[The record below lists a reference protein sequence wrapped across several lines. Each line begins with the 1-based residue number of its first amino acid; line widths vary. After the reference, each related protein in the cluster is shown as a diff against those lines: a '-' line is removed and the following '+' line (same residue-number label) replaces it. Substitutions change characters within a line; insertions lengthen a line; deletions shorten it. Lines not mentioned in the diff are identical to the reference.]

1 LLTQNRAEQLSPE
14 QRAFARAEGTAL
26 SLKEVVKKYKPTI
39 LVGVTTVGGLFT
51 EDIVREMHSHCERPI
66 LLPLSNPTTKAE
78 CTAEQAYEWTDGRCI
93 FASGS
98 PFAPVELADG
108 PVFYPSQCNN
118 MYIFPGI
125 GLGATVCGA
134 KSVTQR
140 MLYVAAEA
148 LAKFVPE
155 EDIRDGKVFPPLNRI
170 REVSHRI
177 AVAVVEEAVKE
188 GIATRI
194 STADQQDVDKFV
206 ARKMYY
212 PEYVPLVEKR
222 EVSI

>member
-1 LLTQNRAEQLSPE
+1 V
-14 QRAFARAEGTAL
+14 EGSAL

-51 EDIVREMHSHCERPI
+51 EDIVREMQSQCERPI
-66 LLPLSNPTTKAE
+66 IFPLSNPTTKAE

-98 PFAPVELADG
+98 PFAPVEMADG
-108 PVFYPSQCNN
+108 RVFYPSQCNN

-148 LAKFVPE
+148 LANFVPE
-155 EDIRDGKVFPPLNRI
+155 EDVRDGKVFPPLNRI

-177 AVAVVEEAVKE
+177 AVAVVEEAIKK
-188 GIATRI
+188 GYATRI
-194 STADQQDVDKFV
+194 SAAEQQDLDKFV
-206 ARKMYY
+206 AKKMYY